1 LSINYKIHAKKTS
14 DLHSEIGELLGTL
27 KTEKKRRYAFWES
40 AVGERIAR
48 IAVPTYRKNDVLMVK
63 VQDSVWRFELT
74 RRKSEILEN
83 VNKNLAPVKQ
93 IKDIIFK

>member
-1 LSINYKIHAKKTS
+1 LSINYKIHSKKTS

-27 KTEKKRRYAFWES
+27 KREKKRRYAFWET
-40 AVGERIAR
+40 AVGDKIAK
-48 IAVPTYRKNDVLMVK
+48 IAVPTYKRNDVLMVK

-74 RRKSEILEN
+74 RRKFEILEN
-83 VNKNLAPVKQ
+83 VNKNLTPTKQ